1 MNLKCIKNIE
11 KSKHDGLV
19 YFVNEFKS
27 NDDIDSLAIPSDLK
41 TMLKSKYASE
51 VFMGKEKQLI
61 KLENILEET
70 VISNYF
76 LGLGNS
82 TVVKSNTLRETVAT
96 LMSSLN
102 KEKISAP
109 AFILSYA
116 NLSGHMHKVIAET
129 SLIANY
135 TFDKYKESKK
145 PSSIKEITF
154 ETTFNDEINEGK
166 LLAKATNITK
176 DLVNEP
182 ANILTPAEMAKRVSD
197 YANEYNFD
205 VDIFEED
212 HILENNMIAYHNVA
226 KASANKAK
234 LIIMKHMGN
243 PDEPENIVGLVGKG
257 LTFDT
262 GGYSLK
268 PGNSMLTMKSDMG
281 GAGAVIGAMCAI
293 AKSNLKINIYAV
305 VAACENMI
313 DSNGYRPGDIIG
325 SMAGKSI
332 YIKSTDAE
340 GRLTLI
346 DAITY
351 SIRNLKIK
359 KVIDI
364 ATLTG
369 SQIHALGSNVSGV
382 LSNNDELFASLQ
394 YGSDMSDELIW
405 RMPTFDVYKKL
416 IEHKEADLTNATK
429 EAGMIGAG
437 MFIGEFVEGLPWI
450 HIDIAGP
457 SYGESASG
465 YKTFGASGVG
475 ARSLYYLAKDL
486 AK

>member
-1 MNLKCIKNIE
+1 MNFNCVKTIE
-11 KSKHDGLV
+11 LLNHDGLV
-19 YFVNEFKS
+19 YFVNEFKTS
-27 NDDIDSLAIPSDLK
+27 DDINNLNLSDDLK
-41 TMLKSKYASE
+41 TMLSAKFNSE
-51 VFMGKEKQLI
+51 VFMGKEKQVI
-61 KLENILEET
+61 KLDTINDNS
-70 VISNYF
+70 VIANYF
-76 LGLGNS
+76 VGTS
-82 TVVKSNTLRETVAT
+82 DSASIKSDAFRESIALVI
-96 LMSSLN
+96 SSLN
-102 KEKISAP
+102 KDKIENP
-109 AFILSYA
+109 AFILS
-116 NLSGHMHKVIAET
+116 NTELSAHMHKLAIET
-129 SLIANY
+129 AIIANY
-135 TFDKYKESKK
+135 VFDKYKETKK
-145 PSSIKEITF
+145 PSSIMEITL
-154 ETTFNDEINEGK
+154 ETPLEAEITEGI
-166 LLAKATNITK
+166 LLGNATNITK

-182 ANILTPAEMAKRVSD
+182 ANILTPAEMATRVTGFAS
-197 YANEYNFD
+197 EYGFD

-226 KASANKAK
+226 KASANKPK

-243 PDEPENIVGLVGKG
+243 PEDPDNIVGLVGKG

-281 GAGAVIGAMCAI
+281 GAAAVIGAMCAI
-293 AKSNLKINIYAV
+293 AKSNLKVNIYAV

-313 DSNGYRPGDIIG
+313 NSNGYRPGDIIG

-340 GRLTLI
+340 GRLTLV
-346 DAITY
+346 DAVTY
-351 SIRNLKIK
+351 SIRKLKVK
-359 KVIDI
+359 KIIDI

-394 YGSDMSDELIW
+394 YGSDMSDELMW

-457 SYGESASG
+457 SYGELASG
-465 YKTFGASGVG
+465 YKTFGASGTG
-475 ARSLYYLAKDL
+475 ARTLYYLAKDL